1 MDPFHFVCPHCHAR
15 LKTRDQLS
23 IGRQFDCPECAQP
36 VVIVGQAGGLVAEKR
51 IATPVLNPA
60 PPASA
65 GSRRRWVLA
74 IVGVNVVL
82 ALSLVGYKAFG
93 PSPSAAISPDSPSVA
108 TTEKPG
114 EDVAK
119 IDAEKAKAAEKKAV
133 EKKSV
138 PKTEPEQRLEGI
150 GEALA
155 AWRKIHGD
163 FPAGTIGGAASKLAV
178 EQRFSWFVDLMG
190 TLDPEGKFPILKDRG
205 WQDPLNEAFVRR
217 RVALLQ
223 NPLIPA
229 LTGADGYPAGHFVG
243 IAGVGSD
250 GPRLPVDHPRAGIFA
265 NDRATRVEQ
274 IRDGLANTMLV
285 GGVQDQLG
293 SWAAGGAATMRPL
306 AREPYV
312 GGPDGFGTGQA
323 DSMFVLMADGRVVTV
338 NSKADPAV
346 VRRMA
351 AMNDGSD
358 EKAPAPVPLAQKELE
373 RPIEPEFTPEPQA
386 VAIRLKTVAEIDAA
400 LSQPVVSYTFPKAA
414 PLGLVLQEVA
424 EIVGVPVE
432 FDAAQLGPAAAALQQ
447 PLVVKSATLKDTT
460 VAEILKQLLG
470 PSGLAIRAEL
480 GRLRLEPAP

>member
-23 IGRQFDCPECAQP
+23 IGRQFDCPECTQP
-36 VVIVGQAGGLVAEKR
+36 VVIVGQAGELVAEKR
-51 IATPVLNPA
+51 NAPVLNPA
-60 PPASA
+60 PPVSP
-65 GSRRRWVLA
+65 SRRRRWVLA
-74 IVGVNVVL
+74 VVGVNVVL
-82 ALSLVGYKAFG
+82 AVSLAGYKAFG
-93 PSPSAAISPDSPSVA
+93 PSPSVIPPAA

-114 EDVAK
+114 DKVPQL
-119 IDAEKAKAAEKKAV
+119 DSEKPKTVEKKAV
-133 EKKSV
+133 EKKPL
-138 PKTEPEQRLEGI
+138 PKTEPEQRLENI

-163 FPAGTIGGAASKLAV
+163 FPAGTIGGAGSKLAV
-178 EQRFSWFVDLMG
+178 EQRFSWLVDLMG
-190 TLDPEGKFPILKDRG
+190 TLDPEGKFPILKERG

-217 RVALLQ
+217 RVATLQ

-229 LTGADGYPAGHFVG
+229 LTGVDGYPAGHFVG

-285 GGVQDQLG
+285 AGVQDQLG
-293 SWAAGGAATMRPL
+293 SWAAGGAATIRPL

-323 DSMFVLMADGRVVTV
+323 DSMFVLMADGRVVSVST
-338 NSKADPAV
+338 KADPTV

-358 EKAPAPVPLAQKELE
+358 EKVPAPVPLAQKELE

-460 VAEILKQLLG
+460 VGEILKQLLG